1 MAREEEA
8 LQLEVESV
16 IVKKLLLVCEQCLQQ
31 LQRQTRRTISYRNL
45 LSFMLHQA
53 RQDLLIAAAT
63 SLLCVCVSILF
74 KKKRSFLG
82 SEDTFCRS

>member
-1 MAREEEA
+1 MAPEEEA

-53 RQDLLIAAAT
+53 RQEDLLIAAAT
-63 SLLCVCVSILF
+63 SSFCVCVYQFYLQNEVIF
-74 KKKRSFLG
+74 GK
-82 SEDTFCRS
+82 